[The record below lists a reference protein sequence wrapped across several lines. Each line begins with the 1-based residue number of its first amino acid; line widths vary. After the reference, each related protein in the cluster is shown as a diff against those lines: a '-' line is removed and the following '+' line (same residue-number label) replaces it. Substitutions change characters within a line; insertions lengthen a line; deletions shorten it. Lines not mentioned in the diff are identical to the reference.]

1 VRIFIAGSISVP
13 RNSSG
18 KWAYI
23 SNVNPFKAIE
33 IVGMR

>member
-1 VRIFIAGSISVP
+1 MGIFLAGSVP
-13 RNSSG
+13 VLRNSSG

-23 SNVNPFKAIE
+23 RNVNPFKAIE